1 MSIIYIIIMII
12 KVHTIIYLNQ
22 IIIIVHKFEGLI
34 KIINMHMY

>member
-22 IIIIVHKFEGLI
+22 IIIIVHKFKLS
-34 KIINMHMY
+34 